1 MTQPPGAPRPLVLLV
16 EPDASIRMLARRMLE
31 RHGYAVL
38 EARDADSAAAQLK
51 ASKEPVA
58 LLLTELDLP
67 DAPGRELAD
76 QALRDGR
83 RIPVLFCS
91 ATTLPGDPDFDAILP
106 KPYSMNELVAKVRS
120 VLESKGAVAPVHR
133 HSVRI
138 YDDDDG
144 LALRVAEYLGAGL
157 SGGEAVR
164 VIAVPEHWE
173 GISRRMTDDGVDL
186 QDAQRSGQ
194 VKFIDARATLDQVT
208 TAEFPD
214 RSKFN
219 RVIGDLVGPLHAF
232 RIYGELVD
240 LLWQDG
246 QLDEALRMEGYW
258 DELLGHGDGKLLCSY
273 AMNLSDETHGAAF
286 SRISEAH
293 AYSVL

>member
-1 MTQPPGAPRPLVLLV
+1 MTQPPGASRPLILLV

-31 RHGYAVL
+31 RHGYAIL
-38 EARDADSAAAQLK
+38 EARDADSAAVQLQ
-51 ASKEPVA
+51 SCPSPIA
-58 LLLTELDLP
+58 LLLTELELP
-67 DAPGRELAD
+67 DAPGRELAE
-76 QALRDGR
+76 QAVREGR
-83 RIPVLFCS
+83 RIPVLYSS
-91 ATTLPGDPDFDAILP
+91 AMTLPGDPDFDMILP

-120 VLESKGAVAPVHR
+120 VLESKGARPPMHR

-157 SGGEAVR
+157 SSGEAVR

-173 GISRRMTDDGVDL
+173 GISRRMVDDGVDL
-186 QDAQRSGQ
+186 HEVQRSGQ
-194 VKFIDARATLDQVT
+194 VKFIDARATLGRVT
-208 TAEFPD
+208 TSELPD
-214 RSKFN
+214 RSKLN
-219 RVIGDLVGPLHAF
+219 QVVGELVGPLHAF

-246 QLDEALRMEGYW
+246 QLDEALRLEGYW
-258 DELLGHGDGKLLCSY
+258 DEILGHSDGKLLCGY
-273 AMNLSDETHGAAF
+273 AMNLSDEVHGAAF
-286 SRISEAH
+286 ARVSEAH